1 MRDFDPGPV
10 AEPFAGLAREVP
22 GDDVYPPA
30 DFRTEWGPIF
40 HRGRL
45 DGTARV
51 LVVGQDPGQHESI
64 AHRILV
70 GEAGQRTQGF
80 LRKLGLDRS
89 YVMLNC
95 YLYSVYGQQ
104 AGERHADDE
113 PIAAYRNRWFDALFA
128 GSPIEAVIS
137 FGHLGREAFE
147 QWRAT
152 DAGQGADVPFEHLT
166 HPTMPEAS
174 SKGDETKRATA
185 MKRMLAEWNAALR
198 RLDDALGGRDADRQ
212 LVLYGTDLEPEDRA
226 PIPDF
231 DLPAGAPPWW
241 SSLKTWAT
249 RKGDTAEAKRATIE
263 VTVPAGERPW
273 E

>member
-1 MRDFDPGPV
+1 MPDFDPGPV
-10 AEPFAGLAREVP
+10 VEPFAGLARDAP
-22 GDDVYPPA
+22 GADVYPA
-30 DFRTEWGPIF
+30 QDFRVEWGPIF

-80 LRKLGLDRS
+80 LRKLGFERS

-95 YLYSVYGQQ
+95 YLYSVYGQR
-104 AGERHADDE
+104 AGEHHVGDQQ
-113 PIAAYRNRWFDALFA
+113 IAAYRNRWLDALFDR
-128 GSPIEAVIS
+128 SPIEAVVS
-137 FGHLGREAFE
+137 FGHLGRQAFE
-147 QWRAT
+147 QWQAT
-152 DAGQGADVPFEHLT
+152 PAGQGVGVHFEHLT

-174 SKGDETKRATA
+174 SKGDAAKKAEATR
-185 MKRMLAEWNAALR
+185 KMLVEWNGALERLAATLST
-198 RLDDALGGRDADRQ
+198 RDVERP
-212 LVLYGTDLEPEDRA
+212 LELYGSDLRPEDRA
-226 PIPDF
+226 QIPSF
-231 DLPAGAPPWW
+231 DLPVGAPPWW
-241 SSLKTWAT
+241 SSVKQWAA